1 MKETVFQLI
10 TGAVVIIVG
19 ILVILKTNMLFPF
32 SEGFTFKHV
41 ALYFIAVMLIGGG
54 IKKICLLFFKK
65 EKG

>member
-10 TGAVVIIVG
+10 TGVVVIIVG

-54 IKKICLLFFKK
+54 
-65 EKG
+65 G